1 MWQRCLENCIN
12 IILRQIIDTIYI
24 NYVEAMLM
32 STRLT
37 RTIRHYIGS
46 HQQPKLQA
54 SFFNSTKYPSSLATI
69 YTLPVMTKM
78 TLKI

>member
-1 MWQRCLENCIN
+1 MWQRCLNIN
-12 IILRQIIDTIYI
+12 IILRQIIDTNYI
-24 NYVEAMLM
+24 NYVEAMPM

-37 RTIRHYIGS
+37 RTTRQYIGS
-46 HQQPKLQA
+46 HHQPKSQA
-54 SFFNSTKYPSSLATI
+54 SFFNNTKYPSSLATI